1 VDLAAREAGPRRNAR
16 RGGAPRIGLDTVDST
31 VYSLGMPK
39 AGPLWTLEELG
50 HHLARALAASPTPS
64 VRGQASEVPTERTIR
79 YYGTLGLLDPAVE
92 RRGLRALYGRQHLLQ
107 LVAIKRLQAQ
117 GLPLKE
123 VQERLVGLTTG
134 RLEAI
139 AQLPE
144 MEPRPDI
151 ARRETTQP
159 LEWAPRR
166 TTAFW
171 AERPAPPERQLRIPL
186 VPTAPGAPGPGDA
199 AQLDVFQGVRLAD
212 AVTVLFASSRSLTQ
226 EDIEAI
232 RIAAVPLLTT
242 ASARGLLPPEPTR

>member
-1 VDLAAREAGPRRNAR
+1 MTLSSVLF
-16 RGGAPRIGLDTVDST
+16 TVSEMT
-31 VYSLGMPK
+31 K

-50 HHLARALAASPTPS
+50 HHVARALAASPTPS
-64 VRGQASEVPTERTIR
+64 VRGQVREVPTERTIR

-92 RRGLRALYGRQHLLQ
+92 RRGLRALYGRRHLLQ

-151 ARRETTQP
+151 ARRQVTP
-159 LEWAPRR
+159 PPEWAPRR

-171 AERPAPPERQLRIPL
+171 AEQPALPERQLRIPL
-186 VPTAPGAPGPGDA
+186 LPTGRGTPGTGGA
-199 AQLDVFQGVRLAD
+199 AQLDVFQGVRLTD
-212 AVTVLFASSRSLTQ
+212 AVTVLFASARPLTD

-232 RIAAVPLLTT
+232 RIAAGPLLTT